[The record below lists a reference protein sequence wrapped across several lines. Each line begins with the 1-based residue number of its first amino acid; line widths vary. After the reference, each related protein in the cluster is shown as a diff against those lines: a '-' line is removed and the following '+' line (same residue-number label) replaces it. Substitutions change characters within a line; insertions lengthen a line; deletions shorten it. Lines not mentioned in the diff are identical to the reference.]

1 MTDCREALQGEG
13 KLRHDMGK
21 TDLIARGAFD
31 DVDICMMVHNFP
43 FDQPGIKMAPYTSS
57 NGFVQKHTVFMGKQS
72 HAGQA
77 PWDGINALN
86 MASLAISAMH
96 YQRET
101 FKDADTVRV
110 HQIITKGGG
119 VVNSVPARV
128 ELATTIRAT
137 SH

>member
-1 MTDCREALQGEG
+1 
-13 KLRHDMGK
+13 
-21 TDLIARGAFD
+21 
-31 DVDICMMVHNFP
+31 MMVHNFP

-110 HQIITKGGG
+110 HQIITKGGD

-128 ELATTIRAT
+128 ELETTIRANNMEALMDANKKVNR
-137 SH
+137 SIRAGPWLWEEGRR